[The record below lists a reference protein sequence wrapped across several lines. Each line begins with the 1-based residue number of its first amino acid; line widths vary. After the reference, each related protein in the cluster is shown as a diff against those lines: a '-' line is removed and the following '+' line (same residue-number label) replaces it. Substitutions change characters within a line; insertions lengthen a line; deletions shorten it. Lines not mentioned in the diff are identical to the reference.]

1 MTKKKIILL
10 IIFAVILGGIAAGL
24 LLYNQPGFT
33 GNRVANPDSY
43 TLEIQRMHGTDRH
56 TMALNAGDVLQI
68 HFETEKGSLHL
79 EITAPDGTVLYTG
92 NGGETR
98 DFTVNIPQDGTYS
111 VTVEA
116 KHAKGILR
124 IQKTCK
130 VKEDISMK
138 NLVLNGNPQR
148 RKHHIT
154 PLILILLFICILAGC
169 ARGKKTP
176 ASMNIDTKD
185 GKTIRTGTEV
195 YTYQLE
201 AGQTG
206 ILSVRVAR
214 ESGRLDLDIY
224 PTGGEDEAEYT
235 GRDMDNAAFNVT
247 LKSAGEYTVRF
258 TADQFIGEYGIEWK
272 TMKGN
277 EAQ

>member
-1 MTKKKIILL
+1 M
-10 IIFAVILGGIAAGL
+10 
-24 LLYNQPGFT
+24 
-33 GNRVANPDSY
+33 
-43 TLEIQRMHGTDRH
+43 
-56 TMALNAGDVLQI
+56 
-68 HFETEKGSLHL
+68 
-79 EITAPDGTVLYTG
+79 LYTG

>member
-33 GNRVANPDSY
+33 GSRTANPDSY
-43 TLEIQRMHGTDRH
+43 TLEIQRMQGTDRH
-56 TMALNAGDVLQI
+56 TMELNAGDVLQI
-68 HFETEKGSLHL
+68 HVETEKGSLHL

-92 NGGETR
+92 NGKEVP

-116 KHAKGILR
+116 KHAKGVLR

-130 VKEDISMK
+130 AQEDISMN
-138 NLVLNGNPQR
+138 NLVLNGNPQK
-148 RKHHIT
+148 RKRHIM
-154 PLILILLFICILAGC
+154 PLPLILLFVCILAVC
-169 ARGKKTP
+169 ARGKKTS
-176 ASMNIDTKD
+176 ANMNIDIRD

-195 YTYQLE
+195 YTYQVE
-201 AGQTG
+201 DGQPG
-206 ILSVRVAR
+206 ILSVYVAR

-224 PTGGEDEAEYT
+224 PTESEDEAEYT
-235 GRDMDNAAFNVT
+235 GRNMDNAAFDVI
-247 LKSAGEYTVRF
+247 LKNAGEYTVRF
-258 TADQFIGEYGIEWK
+258 TADKFIGEYGIEWK
-272 TMKGN
+272 TVKGN